1 MHDTTL
7 HACIIFYSTV
17 CVCVCVYLGGF
28 QYFAI
33 TDNVSKNGLVHTYF
47 HILEYIIRVNS

>member
-1 MHDTTL
+1 MIL
-7 HACIIFYSTV
+7 HYMLVSYFIQLF
-17 CVCVCVYLGGF
+17 VCVCVYLGGF